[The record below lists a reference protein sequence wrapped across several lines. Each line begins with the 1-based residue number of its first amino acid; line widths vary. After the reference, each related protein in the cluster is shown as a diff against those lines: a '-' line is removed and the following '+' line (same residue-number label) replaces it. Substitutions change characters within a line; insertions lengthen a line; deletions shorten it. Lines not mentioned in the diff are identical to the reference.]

1 MNKIETTL
9 QIAMAEKGKTLR
21 PEIRLMNQVG
31 IGSFA
36 RCFLPPKFSYGF
48 QILVGVF
55 KFLNST
61 WDNIPSNNIN
71 NEEWWVMQLLN
82 ETSTQERAKAIQS
95 NQLYL
100 DPDGYFFELLE
111 RMTADVERQQNNPK
125 RKMLLS
131 QLRTI
136 TKEAKEAAKTFR
148 RAK

>member
-1 MNKIETTL
+1 
-9 QIAMAEKGKTLR
+9 
-21 PEIRLMNQVG
+21 
-31 IGSFA
+31 
-36 RCFLPPKFSYGF
+36 
-48 QILVGVF
+48 
-55 KFLNST
+55 
-61 WDNIPSNNIN
+61 
-71 NEEWWVMQLLN
+71 MQLLN

-125 RKMLLS
+125 RKMLMS